1 MEQKKTAIVLGGVQN
16 HIHLINRLK
25 ERGFYTI
32 LVDYLENPRAKE
44 AADEHVRMS
53 TFDFDAVKALAVER
67 KADLIINACLE
78 HLNAGICRIAEELGL
93 PHPYSYETALD
104 ISHKERMKAKM
115 VANGISTKP
124 YVCVSAPEDVK
135 ELNLKFPVYVK
146 SCEGSG
152 SNAVNRAT
160 TIEEVRTFVAA
171 TLDRYPG
178 KRVMIEEEA
187 KGTEYNVYCYP
198 NQGKANVLM
207 IAGRYTDNL
216 SEDRVTKMVATW
228 APALISE
235 QAKANIHVTAQKIT
249 EAFGLENVPMFMQ
262 VMVNGDE
269 VNVIEFAGRM
279 SGGFGYRTIYRSTGL
294 EEFDATIN
302 SFLRLPNQ
310 IEFRS
315 DYDYITVSMGY
326 ARPCT
331 FDHME
336 GCEALLADGT
346 ITDVMLPRLP
356 GAEITEGSANGSCVV
371 FFIHKDPTIDG
382 LLAKIKR
389 TFETVECIGTD
400 GKPHLNKELYLKKHM
415 LYPEA

>member
-1 MEQKKTAIVLGGVQN
+1 MEKKQTAIVLGGVQN
-16 HIHLINRLK
+16 HIHLLNRLK

-32 LVDYLENPRAKE
+32 LVDYLDNPRAKS
-44 AADEHVRMS
+44 AADEHVQIS
-53 TFDFDAVKALAVER
+53 TFDFEAIKQLAVER

-78 HLNAGICRIAEELGL
+78 HLNAGICKIAEELGL

-104 ISHKERMKAKM
+104 ISNKERMKAKM
-115 VANGISTKP
+115 VAAGISTKD
-124 YVCVSAPEDVK
+124 YLCVSTPKDVR
-135 ELNLKFPVYVK
+135 EMPLKFPVYVK

-160 TIEEVRTFVAA
+160 SIEEVRAYVAK
-171 TLDRYPG
+171 TLERYPG

-187 KGTEYNVYCYP
+187 RGTEYNVYCYP
-198 NQGKANVLM
+198 NEGKANVLM

-216 SEDRVTKMVATW
+216 SEDHVTKMVATW
-228 APALISE
+228 APALISDR
-235 QAKANIHVTAQKIT
+235 AKEKIHQIADQIT
-249 EAFGLENVPMFMQ
+249 RAFGLDNVPMFMQ

-302 SFLRLPNQ
+302 SFLRIPNH
-310 IEFRS
+310 IEYRS

-326 ARPCT
+326 ARPCV
-331 FDHME
+331 FDRLE
-336 GCEALLADGT
+336 GCESLLEDGT

-356 GAEITEGSANGSCVV
+356 GTQINEGSANGSCVV
-371 FFIHKDPTIDG
+371 FFIHKDRTIDG
-382 LLAKIKR
+382 LLEKIKR
-389 TFETVECIGTD
+389 TFETVECYGTD
-400 GKPHLNKELYLKKHM
+400 GKPYLNKNLYLTKEL
-415 LYPEA
+415 LYSQS